1 MLDPDY
7 LNAAGEMTA
16 AVYTQIESEMLEYLT
31 KRMIEGDI
39 TNQRS
44 QTALLLLSQS
54 NSQGLLAILNS
65 HKGEISASVSKEV
78 SGALKRSDADDLKR
92 IKKGMGVELPSIT
105 SRQIATTVAGV
116 RDILARENLNMVQS
130 AQTAF
135 LTQSIWAITQVNTGA
150 MTTEKALHSAVRKLE
165 GEGISLISYR
175 NTKTGR
181 QTVKNK
187 VDVAI
192 RRHIRTQILQDSMRR
207 TEQILDDAGVELV
220 EVSSHGGARPSHA
233 EWEGRVYSRHG
244 DKVIDGVKY
253 KDFKTA
259 CKWGDVADGIGG
271 ANCRHSYSAY
281 FPGMKRM
288 YEPDPEH
295 PSGKS
300 NVEVYDLTQKQR
312 SYERDI
318 RDAKRELSGA
328 EQLYKDNP
336 TLENQAE
343 AAKAKLKLQ
352 NKQAKMRE
360 LINDNPGVLQ
370 RSPRREWAGDMPKVK
385 VPKASGRKIDD
396 FLESKSKQLSKAGI
410 SKTRMKSALSTEL
423 GELGLT
429 TRDFSRLTTKDQVG
443 LFEKVKKEIP
453 PSNKKPAPIKP
464 NRVKETPLKI
474 ERTPR
479 IDVTRSEMDKEIK
492 KAFEGASGKHISL
505 NEHMTEYEKAG
516 VTKKEHSILYGKKAG
531 YIKSHNYQNIN
542 TAMREHTELTGGSK
556 RTKELLEEII
566 TRNTL
571 EEDTVFYRMDG
582 GEAFIDNVLRIS
594 MDDFKTW
601 DTTEFNE
608 RLGGKSIPDDA
619 FKSVSSN
626 VDQNYF
632 LKNNRREVHCIVKAK
647 KGTNIFF
654 TDNMEESEAIFAP
667 GVNTKIGRIWVYNIW
682 SDKPELRHHGHGN
695 EIIME
700 ILVG

>member
-54 NSQGLLAILNS
+54 NSEGLLAILNS

-78 SGALKRSDADDLKR
+78 SDALKRSDADDLRR

-105 SRQIATTVAGV
+105 TRQIAATVAGV

-165 GEGISLISYR
+165 GEGISIISYR

-181 QTVKNK
+181 QTVQNK

-220 EVSSHGGARPSHA
+220 EVSSHGGSRPSHA
-233 EWEGRVYSRHG
+233 EWEGRIYSRNG

-259 CKWGDVADGIGG
+259 CKWGDVSDGIGG

-288 YEPDPEH
+288 YEPDPKH

-300 NVEVYDLTQKQR
+300 NAEVYDLTQKQR
-312 SYERDI
+312 GYERDI
-318 RDAKRELSGA
+318 RDAKRELRGA
-328 EQLYKDNP
+328 EELYKNDP
-336 TLENQAE
+336 TLENLGEVSYQ
-343 AAKAKLKLQ
+343 KLRLQ
-352 NKQAKMRE
+352 NKQEKMRR
-360 LINDNPGVLQ
+360 LIKENPDILQ
-370 RSPRREWAGDMPKVK
+370 RSPRREWAGDMPKIKLPATSGQTKQRAIEQANLIKRCNQAMYPVYTGSRDLFGNNVK
-385 VPKASGRKIDD
+385 LARAKLAKDGYYDVAMHGEPKTV
-396 FLESKSKQLSKAGI
+396 E
-410 SKTRMKSALSTEL
+410 
-423 GELGLT
+423 
-429 TRDFSRLTTKDQVG
+429 
-443 LFEKVKKEIP
+443 
-453 PSNKKPAPIKP
+453 
-464 NRVKETPLKI
+464 
-474 ERTPR
+474 
-479 IDVTRSEMDKEIK
+479 
-492 KAFEGASGKHISL
+492 
-505 NEHMTEYEKAG
+505 
-516 VTKKEHSILYGKKAG
+516 LYGKRANHKVVA
-531 YIKSHNYQNIN
+531 
-542 TAMREHTELTGGSK
+542 
-556 RTKELLEEII
+556 EII
-566 TRNTL
+566 RNRKDYDSTKPVRL
-571 EEDTVFYRMDG
+571 LSCSTGKADKNGDCFAQRLADELGVTVR
-582 GEAFIDNVLRIS
+582 A
-594 MDDFKTW
+594 
-601 DTTEFNE
+601 
-608 RLGGKSIPDDA
+608 PDD
-619 FKSVSSN
+619 
-626 VDQNYF
+626 
-632 LKNNRREVHCIVKAK
+632 I
-647 KGTNIFF
+647 
-654 TDNMEESEAIFAP
+654 
-667 GVNTKIGRIWVYNIW
+667 IWVW
-682 SDKPELRHHGHGN
+682 SNGTYTIGEDPDITTGAFHDFEPRKS
-695 EIIME
+695 
-700 ILVG
+700 

>member
-16 AVYTQIESEMLEYLT
+16 AIYTQIESEMLEYLT

-54 NSQGLLAILNS
+54 NSEGLLAILNS

-78 SGALKRSDADDLKR
+78 SDALKRSDADDLRR

-105 SRQIATTVAGV
+105 TRQIATTVAGV

-165 GEGISLISYR
+165 GEGISIISYR

-181 QTVKNK
+181 QTVQNK

-220 EVSSHGGARPSHA
+220 EVSSHGGSRPSHA
-233 EWEGRVYSRHG
+233 EWEGRIYSRNG

-259 CKWGDVADGIGG
+259 CKWGDVSDGIGG

-288 YEPDPEH
+288 YEPDPKH

-300 NVEVYDLTQKQR
+300 NAEVYDLTQKQR
-312 SYERDI
+312 GYERDI
-318 RDAKRELSGA
+318 RDAKRELRGA
-328 EQLYKDNP
+328 EELYKSDP
-336 TLENQAE
+336 TLENQA
-343 AAKAKLKLQ
+343 AAARAKLKLQ
-352 NKQAKMRE
+352 NKQEKMRQ
-360 LINDNPGVLQ
+360 LIKENPGILQ

-385 VPKASGRKIDD
+385 VPKAAGGTVDD
-396 FLESKSKQLSKAGI
+396 FLAANAKQLKKAGI
-410 SKTRMKSALSTEL
+410 SQDRMKTGIAQEMGKRGLDPKDFALLTATQRKDIASSAKATIP
-423 GELGLT
+423 
-429 TRDFSRLTTKDQVG
+429 
-443 LFEKVKKEIP
+443 VKQ
-453 PSNKKPAPIKP
+453 PAPTKKNWVAAEPEPEKRI
-464 NRVKETPLKI
+464 
-474 ERTPR
+474 PR
-479 IDVTRSEMDKEIK
+479 IDLDANEMDKELK
-492 KAFEGASGKHISL
+492 KKFKEASGKHFDW
-505 NEHMTEYEKAG
+505 NEHMAEYYKAN
-516 VTKKEHSILYGKKAG
+516 VTKGEHSILYGKETG
-531 YIKSHNYQNIN
+531 YIRSRNYQNIN
-542 TAMREHTELTGGSK
+542 TAMREHTPLTGRSK
-556 RTKELLEEII
+556 KTKETLEDII
-566 TRNTL
+566 TRNKL
-571 EEDTVFYRMDG
+571 DHDTIFYRSEG
-582 GEAFIDNVLRIS
+582 GDAFLESVLEIS
-594 MDDFKTW
+594 REDFEKW
-601 DTTEFNE
+601 DTTEFNKQ
-608 RLGGKSIPDDA
+608 LSGKAIPDDA

-626 VDQNYF
+626 IKANYF
-632 LKNNRREVHCIVKAK
+632 INKRDVHCIIRAK
-647 KGTNIFF
+647 EGTPIFF
-654 TDNMEESEAIFAP
+654 TDNADESEAIFAG
-667 GVNTKIGRIWVYNIW
+667 GVRAEIGRIWCYNTW
-682 SDKPELRHHGHGN
+682 SVKPELRKHGHGCK
-695 EIIME
+695 IIME
-700 ILVG
+700 VIVG